1 MKIAATL
8 IDEITGSAV
17 TADGRHMALNLRDS
31 EAREMTL
38 GIPTEQLPC
47 LIETPP
53 WWNLT
58 WAGSGDGYLLDL
70 TFGAGGE
77 LRFALSQPMARAM
90 LATLQ
95 AHLDEAAVSGIVG
108 FGA

>member
-1 MKIAATL
+1 M
-8 IDEITGSAV
+8 SARPRRRPV
-17 TADGRHMALNLRDS
+17 VRPGR
-31 EAREMTL
+31 
-38 GIPTEQLPC
+38 C
-47 LIETPP
+47 
-53 WWNLT
+53 
-58 WAGSGDGYLLDL
+58 DGYLLGL

-95 AHLDEAAVSGIVG
+95 AHLDDAAVSGIVG